1 DIYPRRA
8 RCGTGAPCKGG
19 PCGASGRINQHIR
32 SEPDTV
38 MNFMRGL
45 ADGMDFYRDE
55 KNKEKVIRFL
65 GEYYKSNATEEL
77 EETRRAYSQLTPGLP
92 VITAK
97 SIDNVISNDKTLAG
111 MNLNGAEMLD
121 LTFLERLAA
130 ERKAKQR

>member
-1 DIYPRRA
+1 
-8 RCGTGAPCKGG
+8 
-19 PCGASGRINQHIR
+19 
-32 SEPDTV
+32 